1 MVVRLAQKVV
11 MQNYGDFVDVILLYQ
26 WWYRLVTIANLKD
39 VKGKGIVVPVHA
51 VKAQVGS
58 GMAALI
64 LTLGTKWGEWLGSRR
79 GYFALD
85 EDLLVFI
92 V

>member
-51 VKAQVGS
+51 VKA
-58 GMAALI
+58 
-64 LTLGTKWGEWLGSRR
+64 
-79 GYFALD
+79 
-85 EDLLVFI
+85 
-92 V
+92 